1 MAWAR
6 SFLASRAHAR
16 ERFASRFFARGA
28 PVTKIGSRR
37 GGRWLAGTAGA
48 EGQFFWCRGEL
59 SSIGQIGICRAL
71 LQRPIWSRK
80 EGYQKIRRR
89 MMAARIMQPASRGKL
104 AGLCLAL
111 LL

>member
-48 EGQFFWCRGEL
+48 EGQFFL
-59 SSIGQIGICRAL
+59 
-71 LQRPIWSRK
+71 
-80 EGYQKIRRR
+80 
-89 MMAARIMQPASRGKL
+89 MSRGTVFDWSNRNL
-104 AGLCLAL
+104 QSASATPDLVT
-111 LL
+111 